1 MSHTKIT
8 SLRRRLKG
16 ESGAE
21 IIEFAVVYPLLLLVI
36 LGVVDYAFLF
46 QRFEAVT
53 NAAREGAR
61 VATLP
66 GYQQVDI
73 EDRIATYLAAGAV
86 STTAGNPTVTV
97 FASTI
102 PNGAGTWPAT
112 TVSVSYNHD
121 YLFIDSVIGWFGG
134 SLTPSTLVA
143 NSTMRN
149 EVDVP

>member
-86 STTAGNPTVTV
+86 PTTAGNPTVTV